1 MALTFGDKIRVLRRR
16 YKCDREQA
24 KEKLNSDRN
33 LLMAKN
39 LTEFNSCLDELPFT
53 K

>member
-1 MALTFGDKIRVLRRR
+1 MTFGDKIRVLRHR
-16 YKCDREQA
+16 YRCSREQA

-33 LLMAKN
+33 LLMAKS
-39 LTEFNSCLDELPFT
+39 LTEFNSCLDELPFP